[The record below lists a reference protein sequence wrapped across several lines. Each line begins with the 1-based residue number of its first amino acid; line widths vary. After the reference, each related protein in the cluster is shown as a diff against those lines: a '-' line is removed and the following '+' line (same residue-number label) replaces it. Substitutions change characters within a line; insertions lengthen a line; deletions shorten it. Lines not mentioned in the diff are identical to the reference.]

1 MRTRSMNAYPN
12 IDFDEAHDAWIQ
24 NKKSIGNG
32 MYVYI
37 CGKPL
42 KSGKLCCRREDTCSI
57 HKNWNKEKD

>member
-1 MRTRSMNAYPN
+1 MRTRSHNVYPV
-12 IDFDEAHDAWIQ
+12 IDFDEAHEAWIQ

-42 KSGKLCCRREDTCSI
+42 KSGNVCKRVGCAI
-57 HKNWNKEKD
+57 HKNWETNKN